1 MTAYLLLILGFALIF
16 IEFFLPG
23 AVMGIFGAL
32 LIVASIS
39 IFASEANSTV
49 AVVAYIIAVL
59 LGLIYVARL
68 AIKRMQKTGPKQTI
82 CSDAS
87 QVGYVASSFDNKAVG
102 KRGVV
107 LSDLKPGGYILVE
120 GEKFQALSVS
130 GYISRGT
137 EVEVIAGQEESLIVD
152 LIRSKADAV

>member
-23 AVMGIFGAL
+23 VVMGTFGAL
-32 LIVASIS
+32 LVITSIA
-39 IFASEANSTV
+39 IFAADTTSTV
-49 AVVAYIIAVL
+49 AIVAYIIAIL

-68 AIKRMQKTGPKQTI
+68 AIRRMQKTGPQQTI
-82 CSDAS
+82 CSDAA
-87 QVGYVASSFDNKAVG
+87 QVGYVASSFDSKAVG

-120 GEKFQALSVS
+120 GEKLQALSVS
-130 GYISRGT
+130 GYISKGT
-137 EVEVIAGQEESLIVD
+137 EIEVIAGQEESLIV
-152 LIRSKADAV
+152 KAL